1 MLKWSDR
8 NIIVTLV
15 FVQFAICI
23 FIPFLF
29 PISLDEPFSIY
40 HAQFPLNELLTEVQN
55 GNNSP
60 LHFVLLHF
68 WIKLFGI
75 SPFAVRSLSLIFSL
89 ITVVYLYKIGR
100 KFWNQTFAILP
111 VMFFILSRLNHYVA
125 VEARMY
131 GLFTLFFTLILY
143 DLHRLIFEDKRVFLR
158 LGIWNALLLYTH
170 YLGAMVVVM
179 ELFVFFC
186 FFKQVT
192 KPKLIQ
198 VMWTALIAGVLF
210 IPGISVFFSRATDF
224 SDTGSWIPDVRVAD
238 LWTNL
243 VKLMNNQFALLG
255 TLLLLIV
262 FIVARRKNL
271 HPLSKRVFTFFSISF
286 LGSYALF
293 YLFSITVQP
302 IFFIKYLQFLSI
314 PLFFCITA
322 IWAKIDFGG
331 KLKFFPFAILL
342 PFLLSFKI
350 IPAIDR
356 NTDELVAYVKHIN
369 TPQTVVYYCPPHY
382 SLTLAYHYS
391 RSVFEDFRH
400 TTEEMEQVGLISIY
414 NHEGLDL
421 GYQEVIFIDFDSK
434 LLYPGNGI
442 LDTLNNH
449 YLFKESRTF
458 KGDFN
463 VYKYAK
469 N

>member
-1 MLKWSDR
+1 MLKWPDR
-8 NIIVTLV
+8 NIIVALV

-40 HAQFPLNELLTEVQN
+40 HAQFPLNELLAEVQN

-89 ITVVYLYKIGR
+89 TTVVYLYKIGR
-100 KFWNQTFAILP
+100 KFWNQILAILP
-111 VMFFILSRLNHYVA
+111 VMLFILSRLNHYVA

-143 DLHRLIFEDKRVFLR
+143 DIHRLIFEDKRVFLR

-170 YLGAMVVVM
+170 YLGAIVVVM
-179 ELFVFFC
+179 ELLMFFC
-186 FFKQVT
+186 FFKRIT

-198 VMWTALIAGVLF
+198 ALSTALIAGVLF
-210 IPGISVFFSRATDF
+210 IPGISVFFNRATDF
-224 SDTGSWIPDVRVAD
+224 SGTGSWIPDVRIAD

-255 TLLLLIV
+255 TLLLLV
-262 FIVARRKNL
+262 GFIVARRKSL
-271 HPLSKRVFTFFSISF
+271 RPASIGSFRFFGLWFFGTYLVFF
-286 LGSYALF
+286 
-293 YLFSITVQP
+293 LFSMAVQP
-302 IFFIKYLQFLSI
+302 IFFIKYLQFLTL

-322 IWAKIDFGG
+322 VVAKMDFQG
-331 KLKFFPFAILL
+331 KLKLLPFAILL

-356 NTDELVAYVKHIN
+356 NTDELVTYVKN
-369 TPQTVVYYCPPHY
+369 NRTPETIVYYCPPHY
-382 SLTLAYHYS
+382 SLTLAYHYD
-391 RSVFEDFRH
+391 RSIFTDFYH
-400 TTEEMEQVGLISIY
+400 TEEDMEQLGLVSIY
-414 NHEGLDL
+414 NYEGLDL
-421 GYQEVIFIDFDSK
+421 ASQHVMFIDFDSK

-449 YLFKESRTF
+449 YLFEESRAF

-463 VYKYAK
+463 VYKYSK